1 MSRLHIFLEASVGD
15 LLRLIFID
23 VSDNFLNDEYTKEE
37 FLWISEF
44 QVSLHGGKV
53 ASMIMD

>member
-1 MSRLHIFLEASVGD
+1 LEASVCD

-44 QVSLHGGKV
+44 QVTLHGGKV
-53 ASMIMD
+53 ASLIMD